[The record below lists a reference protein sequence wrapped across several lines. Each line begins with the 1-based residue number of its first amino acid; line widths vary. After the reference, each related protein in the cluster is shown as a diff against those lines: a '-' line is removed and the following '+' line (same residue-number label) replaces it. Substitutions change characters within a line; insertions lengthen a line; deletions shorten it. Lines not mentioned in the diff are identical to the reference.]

1 MKRVKRKCIWETNSS
16 TTHSCIIMGEPQ
28 SKLWESENLYF
39 YRGDSWWD
47 PFKDV
52 QENERPVRY
61 CLYTEDEVLKF
72 LGLLNEHY
80 NPKEWEDNGG
90 ITQFIRE
97 CGCGFI
103 SYKMWQERELEEDV
117 TTYTTP
123 SGEKII
129 VYCQYGAEY

>member
-28 SKLWESENLYF
+28 SELWETKNLYF
-39 YRGDSWWD
+39 YQGSRWWD
-47 PFKDV
+47 PFKNIP
-52 QENERPVRY
+52 EKKRPVKY
-61 CLYTEDEVLKF
+61 CLYTEDEVLEF
-72 LGLLNEHY
+72 LALINLHY
-80 NPKEWEDNGG
+80 DSNEWENKGG
-90 ITQFIRE
+90 ILQFIRE
-97 CGCGFI
+97 CDCNFI
-103 SYKMWQERELEEDV
+103 SYEMWEERELEEDV